1 MTTLDL
7 RGRDLIIIPP
17 KGWLH
22 LPTEELQEALFG
34 KHLPTA
40 LRISMGRDKR
50 QHFLRTQP
58 MNFSVVKDALHKQ
71 QTPFTVAFEERPALP
86 FETTLHMEPRPYQ
99 EEALTRWLA
108 EGSAG
113 VVVLP
118 TGAGKT
124 LVAAMAIHETGLW
137 TLVVVPT
144 LDLLQQWRSA
154 LDTALGLSPGADKS
168 AMGAINRPLRAVGG
182 EAAPGAMVVGDGAA
196 QGAMAVGDQ
205 QVIGAINRP
214 LRAVGNQ
221 QEMGAINPP
230 LRAVGDQSVVDGS
243 TTEEMIGVF
252 GGGEKDIRPITI
264 ITYDSAALYPRELRR
279 FGLLVFDECHH
290 LPAPT
295 YRLIAESA
303 FTPLRLGLSATPER
317 SDMAHVDLDGL
328 IGPEVYRRS
337 PSELTEG
344 RYLAAYS
351 EVCIDIALS
360 QEDEARYAEQRDVY
374 RSFLRRRRIKIDS
387 PEDFQ
392 KKLIFLSARDPEARE
407 AMLAW
412 REARSIAM
420 NAPAK
425 YAEIE
430 RLLSLHA
437 HDQVILFSEYNPV
450 VEQISRRFCLP
461 SITYKT
467 PAEERRIILERFR
480 AGQYSKLVTGRVL
493 NEGVDVPDCRVAIIV
508 SGNSTKREYIQRLGR
523 VLRPKLEQALLYELV
538 TTGTTEED
546 MAKRRR

>member
-17 KGWLH
+17 KELLH
-22 LPTEELQEALFG
+22 LPTEELQAALFG
-34 KHLPTA
+34 NHLPTA
-40 LRISMGRDKR
+40 IRFSMGRDKR
-50 QHFLRTQP
+50 QHFWRTQP
-58 MNFSVVKDALHKQ
+58 MNFSVVKNALRKQ
-71 QTPFTVAFEERPALP
+71 QTPFTVAFEERPVLP
-86 FETTLHMEPRPYQ
+86 FETSLQMEPRPYQ
-99 EEALTRWLA
+99 EEALTRWQA
-108 EGSAG
+108 ESSAG

-137 TLVVVPT
+137 TLAVVPT

-154 LDTALGLSPGADKS
+154 LTSALGLSTDDTSPARRGRFIAPIAELS
-168 AMGAINRPLRAVGG
+168 A
-182 EAAPGAMVVGDGAA
+182 
-196 QGAMAVGDQ
+196 
-205 QVIGAINRP
+205 
-214 LRAVGNQ
+214 
-221 QEMGAINPP
+221 PP
-230 LRAVGDQSVVDGS
+230 
-243 TTEEMIGVF
+243 TEKIGVF

-264 ITYDSAALYPRELRR
+264 ITYNSAALYPRELRR
-279 FGLLVFDECHH
+279 FGLLIFHECHH

-295 YRLIAESA
+295 FRLIAESA

-328 IGPEVYRRS
+328 IGLEVYRRL

-344 RYLAAYS
+344 RYLAEYQ

-360 QEDEARYAEQRDVY
+360 SEDEARYAEQRDIY
-374 RSFLRRRRIKIDS
+374 RSFLRRRPISLNS

-412 REARSIAM
+412 RESRSIAM

-430 RLLSLHA
+430 RLLRLHPR
-437 HDQVILFSEYNPV
+437 DQVILFSEYNPV
-450 VEQISRRFCLP
+450 V
-461 SITYKT
+461 
-467 PAEERRIILERFR
+467 
-480 AGQYSKLVTGRVL
+480 
-493 NEGVDVPDCRVAIIV
+493 
-508 SGNSTKREYIQRLGR
+508 
-523 VLRPKLEQALLYELV
+523 
-538 TTGTTEED
+538 
-546 MAKRRR
+546 